1 MFPLKLLQIFLPPKR
16 YLILAFKSHEMKMVR
31 LHFLF
36 LIFVTSKSV
45 SWFCWLFCN
54 FQVLSRCEKIA
65 YLVEMLVLTWW
76 STWFHLLCKLP
87 PTRKV
92 DLEWKETKNTFNKMI
107 KITLF
112 LDTNF
117 PHLYNYLSTFLVQK

>member
-1 MFPLKLLQIFLPPKR
+1 
-16 YLILAFKSHEMKMVR
+16 MVR

-36 LIFVTSKSV
+36 LIFVTSKRV
-45 SWFCWLFCN
+45 SGFCWLFCN

-65 YLVEMLVLTWW
+65 YLVEMFVLTWW

-92 DLEWKETKNTFNKMI
+92 DLEWKETKNTFNKTI
-107 KITLF
+107 KIYFWTQTSHIFTIIWVYF
-112 LDTNF
+112 LHKNNF
-117 PHLYNYLSTFLVQK
+117 LEMRNWNNSDAFSSFASLEHNK